1 MKVTELINKKVLD
14 DNANEIGKIQN
25 IDLDLKE
32 NAISK
37 IIINLNELS
46 LRKTTVEATI
56 DMVSEIGDYL
66 LLNVPKSELLK
77 EEEPVEVPDVEIVNP
92 NELEE
97 KSKSN

>member
-1 MKVTELINKKVLD
+1 MKITELINKKVLD

-32 NAISK
+32 NTISK

-97 KSKSN
+97 KSK